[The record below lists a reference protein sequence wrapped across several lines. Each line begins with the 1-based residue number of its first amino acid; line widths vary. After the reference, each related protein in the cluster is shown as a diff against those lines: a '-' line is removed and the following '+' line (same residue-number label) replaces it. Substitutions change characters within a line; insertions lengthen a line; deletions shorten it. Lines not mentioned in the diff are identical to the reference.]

1 MLNKDNIHFKRSRS
15 LSINA
20 MVYFWLSGRGPGKST
35 EAKELVLEEYKK
47 NKETSRNLYFT
58 LNENQS
64 LKEYKTKY
72 EDLNKSFNETL
83 EEQKK
88 PLLEENNTL
97 KTENQNLKTEN
108 TENKKQLEK
117 YQEFFTRVKKYYGD
131 RFSDFLEK
139 IKPKTTIKPK

>member
-1 MLNKDNIHFKRSRS
+1 LNRRKNHYKKKVDEVKEEISSEYENK
-15 LSINA
+15 LS
-20 MVYFWLSGRGPGKST
+20 
-35 EAKELVLEEYKK
+35 EEYKK
-47 NKETSRNLYFT
+47 NKATSRNLYFT

>member
-1 MLNKDNIHFKRSRS
+1 MKEDKLDWFAAVTLNPDKDYANF
-15 LSINA
+15 SIAGYDDRNTI
-20 MVYFWLSGRGPGKST
+20 MKSP
-35 EAKELVLEEYKK
+35 EEYKK
-47 NKETSRNLYFT
+47 NKATSRSLYFT